1 MITAAAV
8 IDALVKLEQEKVEEQ
23 AEGEAMEKKKENTVN
38 KEKV

>member
-8 IDALVKLEQEKVEEQ
+8 IDALVKSEQEKVEKQ
-23 AEGEAMEKKKENTVN
+23 AKGEAKEKKENTVN

>member
-8 IDALVKLEQEKVEEQ
+8 IDALVKSEQDKVEEQ
-23 AEGEAMEKKKENTVN
+23 ADGKAKEKENTVN

>member
-8 IDALVKLEQEKVEEQ
+8 IDALVKSEQEKVEEQ
-23 AEGEAMEKKKENTVN
+23 PEREAKEMEKENTVN